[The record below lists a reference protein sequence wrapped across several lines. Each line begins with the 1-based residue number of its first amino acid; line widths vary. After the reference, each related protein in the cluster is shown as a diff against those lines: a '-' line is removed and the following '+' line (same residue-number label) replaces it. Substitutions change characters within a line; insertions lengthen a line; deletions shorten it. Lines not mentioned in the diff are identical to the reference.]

1 MTRIQSTVKS
11 EYNALVFTFNRRFTD
26 GIQVLASYTLAKST
40 DTDQNSA
47 TFTEGNS
54 PYDIFNG
61 SFDRGPSSFDTRH
74 KVVLSGV
81 WAPTFYKGSTNSFWN
96 YLVNGWSFAPNF
108 NYYSGRPF
116 SGNVSGTSLNNTF
129 GDSFL
134 PIAGRNSFRLPS
146 LINLDARLSKRFRF
160 RETMALELI
169 AEAFNVAN
177 RTHVFAE
184 NSTLYSRSG
193 SATVLTYNSTFGQV
207 TGTDSTLYRERQIQ
221 FAARFQF

>member
-11 EYNALVFTFNRRFTD
+11 EYNALVFTFNRRFTQ
-26 GIQVLASYTLAKST
+26 GLQMLASYTLAKST

-47 TFTEGNS
+47 TFTENNS
-54 PYDIFNG
+54 PYDILNG

-74 KVVLSGV
+74 KVVISGV
-81 WAPTFYKGSTNSFWN
+81 WAPTFYKGSKHSIGN
-96 YLVNGWSFAPNF
+96 YVLNGWSIAPNF

-116 SGNVSGTSLNNTF
+116 SGNVNGTSLNNSF

-146 LINLDARLSKRFRF
+146 LINLDIRLSKRFKF
-160 RETMALELI
+160 GETMALEFL

-177 RTHVFAE
+177 RTHVFAV
-184 NSTLYSRSG
+184 NNTLYSRAG
-193 SATVLTYNSTFGQV
+193 SATLLTYNTSFGQV

-221 FAARFQF
+221 FATRFQF

>member
-11 EYNALVFTFNRRFTD
+11 QYDALVFSINRRFTQ
-26 GIQVLASYTLAKST
+26 GLQLLASYTLAKST

-47 TFTEGNS
+47 TFTETNS

-61 SFDRGPSSFDTRH
+61 SFDRGPSNFDVRH
-74 KVVLSGV
+74 KVVISGV
-81 WAPTFYKGSTNSFWN
+81 WAPTFYKGSKNSIGN
-96 YLVNGWSFAPNF
+96 YVLNGWSIAPNF

-116 SGNVSGTSLNNTF
+116 SGNVSGTSLNNSF

-134 PIAGRNSFRLPS
+134 PVAGRNTFRLPS
-146 LINLDARLSKRFRF
+146 LINLDIRLSKRFRF
-160 RETMALELI
+160 RETMALEFL

-177 RTHVFAE
+177 RTHVFGV
-184 NSTLYSRSG
+184 NSTLYTRSG
-193 SATVLTYNSTFGQV
+193 TVLTYNPAFGTI

-221 FAARFQF
+221 FATRFQF